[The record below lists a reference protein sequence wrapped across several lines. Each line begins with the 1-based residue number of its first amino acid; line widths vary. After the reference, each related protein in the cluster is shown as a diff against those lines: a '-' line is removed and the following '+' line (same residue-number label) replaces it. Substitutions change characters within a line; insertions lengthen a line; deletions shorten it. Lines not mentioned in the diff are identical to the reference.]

1 MTICESYVDLIAR
14 LRQETDGLRQTIMK
28 LKGETEWL
36 RSRLSEAHQGEAYR
50 LTFGTGQHDLPVSHL
65 PQTLED
71 EREGY

>member
-14 LRQETDGLRQTIMK
+14 LRQEQDGLRQTIAA
-28 LKGETEWL
+28 LQAEVEWL
-36 RSRLSEAHQGEAYR
+36 RVGAPLGNEHDWASPDH
-50 LTFGTGQHDLPVSHL
+50 GQHDLPVSHL